1 MPSPSVAP
9 AGLFEAPSTST
20 NSGYAAP
27 LPVGRFRPNCRT
39 SGKRRLVVS
48 FERMYKDKRAA
59 VMTRHFAYPRN
70 DRQNVAS
77 SILPIDGAG
86 KPAIVFGGLRHLR
99 LSAGNLHAPVL
110 RTSHVRLPAPSLCA
124 IVKNK

>member
-70 DRQNVAS
+70 VTRHARGFAGPRPWRSEETLLKVEGWAVKLKYQAS
-77 SILPIDGAG
+77 
-86 KPAIVFGGLRHLR
+86 
-99 LSAGNLHAPVL
+99 
-110 RTSHVRLPAPSLCA
+110 
-124 IVKNK
+124 KNYR